1 MKTKVLLLL
10 LAMTSLISTLVIRDT
25 NWTPV
30 DFDEEEEPTRL
41 PSLRIL
47 KAGDS
52 SSDNLHKFFDRL
64 KKDRQL
70 MMEAPPSTAII
81 TNKIGKAFGGTMSVK
96 MPDNPSPIFVN
107 QNPFYAFR

>member
-10 LAMTSLISTLVIRDT
+10 LALTSLDT
-25 NWTPV
+25 ALIIHDTEWTPV
-30 DFDEEEEPTRL
+30 DFDEENQPFNF

-47 KAGDS
+47 KDKNAS
-52 SSDNLHKFFDRL
+52 SANLHKFFDKL
-64 KKDRQL
+64 KNDRRKL
-70 MMEAPPSTAII
+70 MGAPDSTAII